1 MKVNTKTQ
9 VIMDYASQLKL
20 SGIHDRLNEIIDGAN
35 EKKSSYADF
44 AMNLLKLEVDHRSKR
59 DLERRQ
65 KMAWLPLN
73 HDLEKYDHSFTNGLS
88 RQQINQLRECMWLE
102 QNFNLVLMGPSGVG
116 KSFISAGLCSDAL
129 KKGYKAYFRTMEQ
142 IMEMLKLKDITRSAG
157 AEYKRL
163 LKAHLLVTRSAGAE
177 YKRLL
182 KAHLLVIDD
191 IMLFAMDKQQA
202 VALFNFINHL
212 HEKASFIV
220 TTNKSPEQW
229 VNLLDDE
236 VVATAL
242 LDRILYHCEVIGLS
256 GKSYRLENRKTIF
269 EK

>member
-1 MKVNTKTQ
+1 MKANTKTQ

-20 SGIHDRLNEIIDGAN
+20 SGIHDRLEEIITGAS
-35 EKKSSYADF
+35 EQKCSYADF
-44 AMNLLKLEVDHRSKR
+44 ALNLLKLEVDHRSKR

-65 KMAWLPLN
+65 KTAWLPLN
-73 HDLEKYDHSFTNGLS
+73 HDLEGYDHSFTNGLS

-102 QNFNLVLMGPSGVG
+102 QKFNLVLMGPSGVG
-116 KSFISAGLCSDAL
+116 KTFIAAGLCSDAL

-142 IMEMLKLKDITRSAG
+142 IMEMLKLKDI
-157 AEYKRL
+157 
-163 LKAHLLVTRSAGAE
+163 TRSAGAE

-229 VNLLDDE
+229 VKLLDDE